1 MNPRIDDLIA
11 LAALGELTADEGAEL
26 DAAIVADPSLA
37 SELADALDSAAA
49 LQTSPVETPPPAL
62 RASVLAAIAGIAQ
75 TVPDDGAPAPDAAPQ
90 RDDDPAIETRITPG
104 SADEV
109 PTLAARRRRFA
120 PLLAAA
126 AVLALV
132 VGGAFIV
139 TNSNSGDDDPIAA
152 VVEADD
158 AEAHSLSGTIGELD
172 VVYSPGQEAFVLVGD
187 SLEAP
192 PADSTYQIW
201 LVTDGEP
208 ISVGTF
214 EPDDEGAIERRT
226 DGVDPTGSTIAITVE
241 PAGGSPQP
249 TTTPVA
255 QTSV

>member
-11 LAALGELTADEGAEL
+11 LAALGELTADEAAEL

-132 VGGAFIV
+132 VGGAIIV
-139 TNSNSGDDDPIAA
+139 TNSNSGRRRSDCRRRRGRRRGSAFRVRNDGRARLRVLAGTRSVRAGGRFARSAAGRVDVSGLVGHRWRADLARNVRTRRRRCDGNACRRCRPDRLHDRNHRGAGRRESATDDDA
-152 VVEADD
+152 
-158 AEAHSLSGTIGELD
+158 
-172 VVYSPGQEAFVLVGD
+172 
-187 SLEAP
+187 
-192 PADSTYQIW
+192 
-201 LVTDGEP
+201 
-208 ISVGTF
+208 
-214 EPDDEGAIERRT
+214 RR
-226 DGVDPTGSTIAITVE
+226 S
-241 PAGGSPQP
+241 
-249 TTTPVA
+249 
-255 QTSV
+255 TSV